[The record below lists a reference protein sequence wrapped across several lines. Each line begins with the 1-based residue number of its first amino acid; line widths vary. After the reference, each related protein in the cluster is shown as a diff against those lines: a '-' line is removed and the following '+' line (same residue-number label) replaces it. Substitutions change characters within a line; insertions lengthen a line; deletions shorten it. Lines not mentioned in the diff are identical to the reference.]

1 MAWEGMGVW
10 RTEVSVL
17 NRLSGRHPSV
27 PKSEGQEPGPAGE
40 GEIEESEYEAWR
52 DEIHEAV
59 KTASKARD
67 AKGRKVDSSGKKAK
81 KGKRRKGDEDDDAED
96 EDDGCGEDH

>member
-1 MAWEGMGVW
+1 MGVW

-17 NRLSGRHPSV
+17 NRLSGRYSSS
-27 PKSEGQEPGPAGE
+27 KSEGQEPDLEGE
-40 GEIEESEYEAWR
+40 QEIEESEYEAWR

-81 KGKRRKGDEDDDAED
+81 KGKRRKDDEDDDVED
-96 EDDGCGEDH
+96 EDNSCGEDH